1 MKKVLILV
9 ILLISTLSAI
19 AYPFNYE
26 TCNLGYKHVHH
37 KHNEAS
43 YQQAWCYAHNGIIE
57 YENSDLT
64 RVDCLT
70 KTHAVEFDFA
80 NKWAESIG
88 QALYYASSTGKEAGI
103 VLIIENPEKDL
114 KYLKRLK
121 NVTEK
126 YNIKVWTITPEDVA
140 AVSNCEN

>member
-1 MKKVLILV
+1 MYLEK
-9 ILLISTLSAI
+9 
-19 AYPFNYE
+19 E
-26 TCNLGYKHVHH
+26 
-37 KHNEAS
+37 
-43 YQQAWCYAHNGIIE
+43 YQNQWCKTNNGKTE
-57 YENSDLT
+57 VRLQDKT
-64 RVDCLT
+64 RIDCLT
-70 KTHAVEFDFA
+70 DKYAIEFDFA

-121 NVTEK
+121 NVTKK
-126 YNIKVWTITPEDVA
+126 YNIKVWTITPEDVS

>member
-1 MKKVLILV
+1 MQRITALLSISLIFAPAANAHMYL
-9 ILLISTLSAI
+9 
-19 AYPFNYE
+19 E
-26 TCNLGYKHVHH
+26 K
-37 KHNEAS
+37 E
-43 YQQAWCYAHNGIIE
+43 YQNQWCKTNNGKTE
-57 YENSDLT
+57 VRLQDKT
-64 RVDCLT
+64 RIDCLT
-70 KTHAVEFDFA
+70 DKYAIEFDFA

-121 NVTEK
+121 NVTKK
-126 YNIKVWTITPEDVA
+126 YNIKVWTITPEDVS